1 MNARPKLD
9 SDKNIFASESAS
21 ASAEGCRWQH
31 VGCPRNH
38 GFQPGKDS
46 YMSESG
52 NKSVEQ
58 LEREAEFL
66 KKEIENVDELIHSE
80 EKIKHDL
87 ENREH
92 EVEEEARREREKHD
106 HDHHVRITMVVNGQP
121 VVIEAEEKEK
131 LAEVRRRALHETQNL
146 AQPPENWEIK
156 DEAGTVLDPE
166 KHVGEYHFGKEVTLF
181 LSLRAGAAGGASR

>member
-1 MNARPKLD
+1 MNARPKPD
-9 SDKNIFASESAS
+9 SDKIFLRPNPPPPAQKDVDGSMSAVH
-21 ASAEGCRWQH
+21 ATT
-31 VGCPRNH
+31 
-38 GFQPGKDS
+38 GFSPERIAT
-46 YMSESG
+46 MSESG

-66 KKEIENVDELIHSE
+66 KKEIENVDDVIHSE

-87 ENREH
+87 EKREH

-106 HDHHVRITMVVNGQP
+106 HNHDHHVRITMVVNGQP

-181 LSLRAGAAGGASR
+181 LSLKAGAAG